1 MTFEPPPTKSRV
13 ARSLA
18 AALAAAALVPAIA
31 LAQPQPTPQQYEDAL
46 RQLQQSQDRKNQL
59 ADENAKLAE
68 ENAQLKARLAEL
80 ESSLRSAEASERI
93 YFLRAHYAAWQTFMD
108 RYPSLLS
115 RFQQYLGA
123 TDRSTLSTAS
133 AEWVAQPL
141 ELFDAQWPFSAAAT
155 LANGTTP

>member
-1 MTFEPPPTKSRV
+1 MPFRV
-13 ARSLA
+13 ARILA
-18 AALAAAALVPAIA
+18 SSAALVVATA
-31 LAQPQPTPQQYEDAL
+31 AASAQPAPTAQQYEDAL
-46 RQLQQSQDRKNQL
+46 RQLQQAQDRKNQL

-68 ENAQLKARLAEL
+68 ENAQLKQRLADL

-108 RYPSLLS
+108 RYPALLS
-115 RFQQYLGA
+115 RFQTYLGA

-141 ELFDAQWPFSAAAT
+141 ELFDAQWPFSAAAS
-155 LANGTTP
+155 LNHEATP